1 MQEVCRGGGGKDTS
15 FDGFG
20 FYLSHG
26 FLYCRVQGLAE
37 VNTKV
42 FDMFWS
48 FYTHGVETLN
58 HLCRCVDAQGSC
70 FGDVDVEATDFSI
83 FVVCVDNWLYLLRD
97 GDGEGELVV
106 IGKQLW
112 SSLESIVCL
121 IHDFS
126 MFGHQGSVEGLGGQ
140 KKEDAGERVTLSRTV
155 FDGDEESLSP
165 IDFDPGISNQCVLM
179 ECLHNGFWDAKGPE
193 CLYDDFMSNFVK
205 SFFNVE
211 ADELKRLVPIV
222 GFLDEVCGDDGWFLD
237 PFLWHEAMLMV
248 PNEFG

>member
-83 FVVCVDNWLYLLRD
+83 FTLTGRSANGGAITRNDLRFPM
-97 GDGEGELVV
+97 E
-106 IGKQLW
+106 
-112 SSLESIVCL
+112 
-121 IHDFS
+121 
-126 MFGHQGSVEGLGGQ
+126 
-140 KKEDAGERVTLSRTV
+140 TLSLYYQQCRDTQNPLGYRRNMQTPFCESVASLRLSMNLV
-155 FDGDEESLSP
+155 FTP
-165 IDFDPGISNQCVLM
+165 
-179 ECLHNGFWDAKGPE
+179 A
-193 CLYDDFMSNFVK
+193 
-205 SFFNVE
+205 
-211 ADELKRLVPIV
+211 
-222 GFLDEVCGDDGWFLD
+222 
-237 PFLWHEAMLMV
+237 
-248 PNEFG
+248 